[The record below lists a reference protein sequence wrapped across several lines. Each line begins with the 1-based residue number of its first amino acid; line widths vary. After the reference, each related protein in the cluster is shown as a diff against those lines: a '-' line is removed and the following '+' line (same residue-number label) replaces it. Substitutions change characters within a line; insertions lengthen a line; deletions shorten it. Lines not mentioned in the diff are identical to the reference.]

1 MKLTVAT
8 NFDNNFIDQ
17 ISSYPVTE
25 IYGKLSQDFIGGG
38 RSSYSIQGINK
49 SVLKSHIAYARQ
61 NGIKFN
67 YLLNTAC
74 LGNSEWSAKGI
85 RKIRKLLDWLSQLK
99 VDTVTVSI
107 PYLAEIIKRRYPHLF
122 LKIGIFANID
132 SPERAR
138 FWQDIGADSLTLESF
153 SINRNFE
160 LLKAIRKSVKC
171 QLQLIANFTCLSKC
185 PMQIYHMNGLSHA
198 STNKDKAPYIDYC
211 ILKCSSY
218 SLKNPELLIKSQ
230 WIRPEDL
237 HYYEDMGYFDFKLL
251 ERNAPTSVLVKRVKA
266 YSIRKSPKNLM
277 ELIQPYGFDETTKKE
292 FGWLIKYFSSLLFDR
307 PFRMRYLL
315 KLLKKRGMLYTL
327 KDNPLFL
334 DSNKIPS
341 DFLDKIRGHSC
352 SQHDNCLSCDYCKSI
367 VKAAYSV
374 NQIYRE
380 ECLDLYDKV
389 FDQLISR

>member
-1 MKLTVAT
+1 
-8 NFDNNFIDQ
+8 
-17 ISSYPVTE
+17 
-25 IYGKLSQDFIGGG
+25 
-38 RSSYSIQGINK
+38 
-49 SVLKSHIAYARQ
+49 
-61 NGIKFN
+61 
-67 YLLNTAC
+67 
-74 LGNSEWSAKGI
+74 
-85 RKIRKLLDWLSQLK
+85 
-99 VDTVTVSI
+99 
-107 PYLAEIIKRRYPHLF
+107 
-122 LKIGIFANID
+122 
-132 SPERAR
+132 
-138 FWQDIGADSLTLESF
+138 
-153 SINRNFE
+153 
-160 LLKAIRKSVKC
+160 
-171 QLQLIANFTCLSKC
+171 
-185 PMQIYHMNGLSHA
+185 MNGLSHA